1 MAERLLDQPIPLI
14 VPGDPPIHA
23 LYMHWKLSWKER
35 LMVFFTGKL
44 WHSTWGT
51 KPVPTSIG
59 AGSRFAPFK
68 TIAAVEAMKAAS
80 DRKH

>member
-1 MAERLLDQPIPLI
+1 MAARTPNAPIPLL

-23 LYMHWKLSWKER
+23 IYTQWQLSWGER
-35 LMVFFTGKL
+35 LMVLFTGKL

-59 AGSRFAPFK
+59 AGKRFAPFK